1 MEPLL
6 KLDNITKTFGAVRA
20 LNGID
25 FELREREV
33 LALIGDNGAG
43 KSTLVKVIAGALI
56 PDGGTIRFNGETVRI
71 RNPEDARALGIE
83 TVYQDLSLFNQSDVA
98 ENIYSGREIV
108 KRVCGIPV
116 LDRRT
121 MHARSAELLK
131 SLKIHIQSTR
141 LTVKGLSGGQRQTI
155 AIARAV
161 AFGRKIVILD
171 EPTAALGVPEQ
182 EKVLSLIK
190 ELRAKDFSVI
200 LISHNLG
207 HIFEVCDRM
216 HVLHQGRT
224 AGVLRREDSSPEEVV
239 GLITG
244 AKRAALH

>member
-6 KLDNITKTFGAVRA
+6 RLDNIGKSFGAVRA
-20 LNGID
+20 LDGIRFD
-25 FELREREV
+25 LFEREV
-33 LALIGDNGAG
+33 VALIGDNGAG

-56 PDGGTIRFNGETVRI
+56 PDQGTIRYQGQDVRI
-71 RNPEDARALGIE
+71 RKPEDARELGIE
-83 TVYQDLSLFNQSDVA
+83 TVYQDLSLFNHSNVA

-108 KRVCGIPV
+108 KRICGVPV
-116 LDRRT
+116 LDRKT
-121 MHARSAELLK
+121 MHERSRELLT
-131 SLKIHIQSTR
+131 SLKIHIQSTH
-141 LTVKGLSGGQRQTI
+141 LPVKGLSGGQRQTI

-161 AFGRKIVILD
+161 AFGRKVVILD

-224 AGVLRREDSSPEEVV
+224 AGVLRRDETTPEEIV

-244 AKRAALH
+244 SKRTALH